1 MRNTIRTFY
10 FPKVWLAVGCLA
22 ACGCQNPAQRART
35 MRENDDLRVKNAE
48 LQRAVEQRDER
59 IAALTRQVEALQSFS
74 ADRPSGAFAPV
85 RIDIASL
92 SGGDNFDDQPG
103 DDGVT
108 VHLRLYDADG
118 DTLKAPG
125 RVRIQV
131 TDNQDLGEPRVLAV
145 CEIATVEELR
155 SAWHGR
161 FGTSHFTVRCPFNKD
176 AAVPAGPTVDVRAE
190 FTDYLTGVTLTTLK
204 QLPVSQSSS
213 R

>member
-1 MRNTIRTFY
+1 MFFLKHHSFGATI
-10 FPKVWLAVGCLA
+10 AVCICALGGCT
-22 ACGCQNPAQRART
+22 NPAARV
-35 MRENDDLRVKNAE
+35 RLARGNEDLRTKNAE
-48 LQRAVEQRDER
+48 LQRAVEQRDEQ
-59 IAALTRQVEALQSFS
+59 IAALTRQVEALQSFT

-85 RIDIASL
+85 KIEIASL
-92 SGGDNFDDQPG
+92 SGGGNFDEKPG

-125 RVRIQV
+125 RIRIQV
-131 TDNQDLGEPRVLAV
+131 TDNASLAEPRVLAV

-155 SAWHGR
+155 AAWHGR
-161 FGTSHFTVRCPFNKD
+161 FGTSHFTVRCPFTKD
-176 AAVPAGPTVDVRAE
+176 AATPAGPTVDVRAE

-204 QLPVSQSSS
+204 QLPVSKSSS

>member
-1 MRNTIRTFY
+1 M
-10 FPKVWLAVGCLA
+10 
-22 ACGCQNPAQRART
+22 
-35 MRENDDLRVKNAE
+35 E
-48 LQRAVEQRDER
+48 LRDEQN
-59 IAALTRQVEALQSFS
+59 AALTRQVEALQSFT

-85 RIDIASL
+85 KIEIASL
-92 SGGDNFDDQPG
+92 SGGANFDEKPG

-125 RVRIQV
+125 RIRIQV
-131 TDNQDLGEPRVLAV
+131 TDNVSLAEPRVLAV

-155 SAWHGR
+155 AAWHGR
-161 FGTSHFTVRCPFNKD
+161 FGTSHFTVRCPFTKD
-176 AAVPAGPTVDVRAE
+176 AATPAGPTVDVRAE

-204 QLPVSQSSS
+204 QLPVSKSSS